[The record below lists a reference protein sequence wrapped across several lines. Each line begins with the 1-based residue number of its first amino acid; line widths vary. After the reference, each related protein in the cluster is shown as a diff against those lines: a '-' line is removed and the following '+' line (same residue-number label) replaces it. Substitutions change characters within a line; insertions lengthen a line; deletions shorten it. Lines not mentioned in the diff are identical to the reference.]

1 METEWM
7 ETEWKPNKNWMKTD
21 GKLNNNGIKIK
32 WKTVW
37 NWIETKAKMN
47 ENCMTLSENWVK
59 MSNRAHKA
67 TVSAPNGKSCEESD
81 HRARVM
87 WRRRIGNELA
97 KRIMAHKANGGG
109 GLVKEANLRFK
120 PTAPSAKNSCGKR
133 MRWVRYQGVRNWMNW
148 TVRSLPNA
156 YM

>member
-1 METEWM
+1 
-7 ETEWKPNKNWMKTD
+7 
-21 GKLNNNGIKIK
+21 
-32 WKTVW
+32 
-37 NWIETKAKMN
+37 MN

-120 PTAPSAKNSCGKR
+120 PTAPSAKNSCGISGWGGWGIR
-133 MRWVRYQGVRNWMNW
+133 VWGTEW
-148 TVRSLPNA
+148 TGLYEA
-156 YM
+156 YPMLTCSMLKLHGAYSMFRITGLHGTYCSMLNMLKLLNVWHT